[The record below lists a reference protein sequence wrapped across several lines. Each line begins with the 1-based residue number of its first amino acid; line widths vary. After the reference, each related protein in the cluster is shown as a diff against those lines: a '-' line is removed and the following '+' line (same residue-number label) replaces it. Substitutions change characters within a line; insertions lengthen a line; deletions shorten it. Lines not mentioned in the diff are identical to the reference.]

1 MFPASL
7 LAKLFVKN
15 TLKNT
20 SNGFEFKMK
29 NIIDSGTLIGL
40 GPLVVDETT
49 YPPAAMTIR
58 VGDKELRGD
67 AITRT
72 AALPVRAY
80 SEINIAIE
88 GIPLEAGGH
97 KITVLL
103 YTREVGRLQFTV
115 DEPLATA

>member
-15 TLKNT
+15 TLKNKA
-20 SNGFEFKMK
+20 NGFEFKMK

-49 YPPAAMTIR
+49 YQPASMIVQ
-58 VGDKELRGD
+58 VGDKEMRGD
-67 AITRT
+67 AITRS
-72 AALPVRAY
+72 ASLPVRAY
-80 SEINIAIE
+80 TDINVTVE
-88 GIPLEAGGH
+88 GAPLADGSH

-103 YTREVGRLQFTV
+103 YTREAGRLQFTV
-115 DEPLATA
+115 TEPLV